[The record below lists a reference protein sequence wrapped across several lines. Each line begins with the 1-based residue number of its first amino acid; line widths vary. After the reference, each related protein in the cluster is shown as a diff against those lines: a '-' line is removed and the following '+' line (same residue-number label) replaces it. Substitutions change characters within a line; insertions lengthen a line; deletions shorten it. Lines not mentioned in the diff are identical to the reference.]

1 MSVNTLKLTNKE
13 KWYSALGHVNFQY
26 LSKLVN
32 TMLVEGLPDKLK
44 NINKKCANCIEK
56 NAKCTFRE

>member
-13 KWYSALGHVNFQY
+13 KWHRALGHVNFQY

-32 TMLVEGLPDKLK
+32 TKLV
-44 NINKKCANCIEK
+44 
-56 NAKCTFRE
+56 